1 MNWIQ
6 SKDLC
11 LVLMI
16 KNISKAMD
24 MVDKLLIARVDYKK
38 TVIFI
43 TNQKSFFVKHISL
56 FFSLVR
62 PTFLSSMLNLENT
75 KNLKIIKVKQT
86 QK

>member
-16 KNISKAMD
+16 KNISKVMD

-43 TNQKSFFVKHISL
+43 TNQKSFFVKHISFI
-56 FFSLVR
+56 FFSGQ
-62 PTFLSSMLNLENT
+62 TNFFIKYAKFGKHKE
-75 KNLKIIKVKQT
+75 LKDN
-86 QK
+86 

>member
-1 MNWIQ
+1 
-6 SKDLC
+6 
-11 LVLMI
+11 MI

-56 FFSLVR
+56 FFCLVR

>member
-1 MNWIQ
+1 
-6 SKDLC
+6 
-11 LVLMI
+11 
-16 KNISKAMD
+16 MD

-43 TNQKSFFVKHISL
+43 TNQKSFFVKHISFI
-56 FFSLVR
+56 FFSGQ
-62 PTFLSSMLNLENT
+62 TNFLSSMLNLENT

>member
-43 TNQKSFFVKHISL
+43 TKQKSFFVKHISFI
-56 FFSLVR
+56 FFFGQ
-62 PTFLSSMLNLENT
+62 TNFFIKYAKFGKHKE
-75 KNLKIIKVKQT
+75 LKDN
-86 QK
+86 